1 MLRGGKTAPTTGGA
15 GQNDGTQT
23 DTEPTAFG
31 TEQFDVLL
39 APNRTLYFEGNA
51 PALEDQLG
59 VPASAAP
66 GLAGRWIFLV
76 PGESPY
82 PSLESGLTVP
92 GAVMLS
98 DLSADSSETVTGSD
112 GTMLTEID
120 GYIGTNEIG
129 VANSTLATF
138 RDEVNR

>member
-1 MLRGGKTAPTTGGA
+1 
-15 GQNDGTQT
+15 
-23 DTEPTAFG
+23 
-31 TEQFDVLL
+31 
-39 APNRTLYFEGNA
+39 
-51 PALEDQLG
+51 
-59 VPASAAP
+59 
-66 GLAGRWIFLV
+66 
-76 PGESPY
+76 
-82 PSLESGLTVP
+82 LESGLTVP

>member
-1 MLRGGKTAPTTGGA
+1 
-15 GQNDGTQT
+15 
-23 DTEPTAFG
+23 
-31 TEQFDVLL
+31 
-39 APNRTLYFEGNA
+39 
-51 PALEDQLG
+51 
-59 VPASAAP
+59 
-66 GLAGRWIFLV
+66 
-76 PGESPY
+76 
-82 PSLESGLTVP
+82 
-92 GAVMLS
+92 MLS